1 MLAVLMTVAYVRHCS
16 DGRMCAE
23 YIRNLLEGLRC
34 VVQRLDNSKQNL
46 GGWVSKTGVL
56 MTTDPHKYLGL
67 VIQISASM
75 ELELANSSIL
85 SLILSLFI
93 CQLYIDLTFHKASIM
108 WT

>member
-67 VIQISASM
+67 LIQICASM
-75 ELELANSSIL
+75 GSELANSSIL
-85 SLILSLFI
+85 SFILSLFI
-93 CQLYIDLTFHKASIM
+93 CQLCVGLTFHKASIT